1 MEPFIEELMSADDL
15 FIIPNEYST
24 TEYLSENIKRTELEE
39 LIIKK
44 KAFLDTLKD
53 KSFNVIY
60 HPISKKSC
68 ELLAHEVSLFVVE
81 LEKIFDERE
90 VEKQNPELTLTK
102 KLHSSKALDFIHTKP
117 EISNKIP
124 NTYLANVLG
133 ITPVSLNQI
142 RKRIAKKRLR
152 IIYPCFT
159 SFIFISES

>member
-68 ELLAHEVSLFVVE
+68 ELVAHEVSLFVVE
-81 LEKIFDERE
+81 LEKIFNERE
-90 VEKQNPELTLTK
+90 VEK
-102 KLHSSKALDFIHTKP
+102 
-117 EISNKIP
+117 
-124 NTYLANVLG
+124 
-133 ITPVSLNQI
+133 
-142 RKRIAKKRLR
+142 
-152 IIYPCFT
+152 
-159 SFIFISES
+159 